1 MKTIILNGKQLS
13 ENILDN
19 LYSQKDSLPI
29 VPGLA
34 VILVG
39 DDKASKV
46 YVKIKERAAGQL
58 KINSHTYLFD
68 NEDSEE
74 EILQAIDFLNKD
86 EEVHG
91 ILVQLPLPAHLNKE
105 KIINAIDPKKDVDGF
120 HPTNHQLLMTGKPYL
135 LPGLNLAIMELLRST
150 EETLGGKTACVIC
163 NSPIFGESVNKS
175 LEDLKITGNTCS
187 AKEYQMD
194 KTLQNSDIII
204 IAIGQA
210 QWLKADMIKAG
221 AIVIDVGINKL
232 ADGTIVGDADAQ
244 DLQGKAGFLS
254 PVPGGVGP
262 LTVAM
267 LMENLYTLTIK
278 SQVNS

>member
-13 ENILDN
+13 EEILDN
-19 LYSQKDSLPI
+19 LYSQKDSLPVI
-29 VPGLA
+29 PGLA

-39 DDKASKV
+39 EDQASKV
-46 YVKIKERAAGQL
+46 YVKIKEKTARQL
-58 KINSHTYLFD
+58 KINSHTYIFD
-68 NEDSEE
+68 NKDSEE
-74 EILQAIDFLNKD
+74 DILSAIDFLNKD
-86 EEVHG
+86 DEVHG

-135 LPGLNLAIMELLRST
+135 VPGLNLAIMELLTAS
-150 EETLGGKTACVIC
+150 EEPLAGKTACVIC

-175 LEDLKITGNTCS
+175 LEDLKISGKTCS
-187 AKEYQMD
+187 AEQYQLD
-194 KTLQNSDIII
+194 KNLQNSDIII

-210 QWLKADMIKAG
+210 NWLKADMIKTG
-221 AIVIDVGINKL
+221 AIVIDVGINKI
-232 ADGTIVGDADAQ
+232 ADGSVVGDANAQ
-244 DLQGKAGFLS
+244 DLQGKAAYLS